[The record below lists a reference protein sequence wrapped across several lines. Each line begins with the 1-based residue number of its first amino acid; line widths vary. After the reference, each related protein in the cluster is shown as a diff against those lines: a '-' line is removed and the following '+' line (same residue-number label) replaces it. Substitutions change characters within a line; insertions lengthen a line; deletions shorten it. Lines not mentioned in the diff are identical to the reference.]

1 VVQPKGKEGETMKK
15 QTIGFT
21 LIELLVVMVII
32 AILAAMLLPAVRRSR
47 AKAMVDKTKAE
58 MASLSSAMSMVRLD
72 TGYYVRLCDLS
83 DASLGNPAH
92 TFAYYDSGSISTDAE
107 SGLTSNHH
115 WDGPYQVFQN
125 KAVFSDENG
134 AVPLLKTGSGWVADD
149 FPQGTPLDGW
159 GHTYGIAYNVAE
171 GVMVLYSAGPN
182 GILETPEG
190 NTSEEGDDII
200 LKFR

>member
-1 VVQPKGKEGETMKK
+1 MKK

-21 LIELLVVMVII
+21 LIEVLVVMVII

-83 DASLGNPAH
+83 DASLTPGG
-92 TFAYYDSGSISTDAE
+92 TFAYPYDPGPPPSISTDE
-107 SGLTSNHH
+107 TIELTSIDH

-125 KAVFSDENG
+125 KAVLSDENG
-134 AVPLLKTGSGWVADD
+134 ARPLFEAATGWSDAD
-149 FPQGTPLDGW
+149 FPEGTPLDAW
-159 GHTYGIAYNVAE
+159 GHTYGIAYNGDE

-182 GILETPEG
+182 GILETPKG
-190 NTSEEGDDII
+190 TTSEEGDDII